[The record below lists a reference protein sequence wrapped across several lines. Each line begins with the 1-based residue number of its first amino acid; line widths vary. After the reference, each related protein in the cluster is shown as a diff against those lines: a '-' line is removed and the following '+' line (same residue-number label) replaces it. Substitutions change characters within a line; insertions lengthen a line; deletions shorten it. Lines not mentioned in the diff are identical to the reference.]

1 MGPLSKIFRFFTLYV
16 HSVSHTVPQNITTS
30 VNQSPIST
38 SFTRETGVLCLY
50 FPLLTVVQKFS
61 SDQLL
66 SLVWLFVTP
75 WTAARQASLSI
86 TSSWSSPKPMSIES
100 VNPSNHLI
108 LCHPLLFPPSVF
120 TSIRIFFNESVLGI
134 RCKSIGVSASTL
146 VLPRTPRIDL
156 LQDGLVGS
164 PCSPRDS
171 QESSPTLQFKSI
183 NSLALS
189 FLYSPT
195 LTSIWPLE
203 KP

>member
-30 VNQSPIST
+30 VNQSPISI

-66 SLVWLFVTP
+66 SLVRLFVTP

-100 VNPSNHLI
+100 VNPSDHLI

-134 RCKSIGVSASTL
+134 RWQKYWSFSFNISPPKNTQDWSPSGWTGWIS
-146 VLPRTPRIDL
+146 
-156 LQDGLVGS
+156 LQSKGLSRVFSNTTVQKHQFVGT
-164 PCSPRDS
+164 
-171 QESSPTLQFKSI
+171 QL
-183 NSLALS
+183 SL
-189 FLYSPT
+189 
-195 LTSIWPLE
+195 
-203 KP
+203 